1 MFRRLSGVRGHG
13 SAILDRRHCG
23 SDDVSQDRRKPLT
36 DPGNAGFGRAF
47 CAPSAYSHF
56 FHLKKKYG
64 STAAIT
70 ITTNAIG

>member
-1 MFRRLSGVRGHG
+1 MGLKKKSPVSEICRPKHDVTDGDRESRI
-13 SAILDRRHCG
+13 IL
-23 SDDVSQDRRKPLT
+23 
-36 DPGNAGFGRAF
+36 
-47 CAPSAYSHF
+47 YSHF